1 MTKILIIEDDP
12 LIQKM
17 YAEKLTREGYEVN
30 TANDGDIGIRK
41 IQSILPDLIIVD
53 IMMPKKNGIEVI
65 NFIKTQDSLKNIKI
79 IVLSNLSENPDI
91 EKAKSL
97 GVNEYLTKS
106 DIDPEDVSE
115 AVKRNLAS

>member
-1 MTKILIIEDDP
+1 MAKILIIEDDP

-17 YAEKLTREGYEVN
+17 YAEKLAREGYEVD
-30 TANDGDIGIRK
+30 TASDGEIGISK
-41 IQSILPDLIIVD
+41 IQAFLPDLVIVD

-65 NFIKTQDSLKNIKI
+65 NYIKTQENLANTKI

-115 AVKRNLAS
+115 TVKKQFSN